1 MGLKPHF
8 HGRLLAARIDILP
21 FFFLKS
27 RRSLT
32 RRKIHAWFCLRDI
45 ARHATEKSNRSSHS
59 HGRDFNAALA
69 FDCNSL
75 KSLTRWDCVPV
86 ILAKSSRRK
95 SRYRTGLLT
104 RCEIVSKRCLLVLN
118 LQKANCCKSTS
129 NAPLVNH
136 ALEFWKKMNEDNA
149 SVKRN
154 TKNTIKQLMSK
165 LAMKMQGER
174 WSSNGGVL
182 LEPNVWYVNAILSW
196 LGWSKVK
203 RALML
208 IIYYKILSFTL

>member
-1 MGLKPHF
+1 MYFRPNVHSGKCKF
-8 HGRLLAARIDILP
+8 WKISFRGNVVSGRC
-21 FFFLKS
+21 FS
-27 RRSLT
+27 
-32 RRKIHAWFCLRDI
+32 
-45 ARHATEKSNRSSHS
+45 
-59 HGRDFNAALA
+59 GR
-69 FDCNSL
+69 CIGS
-75 KSLTRWDCVPV
+75 RWDSVPV
-86 ILAKSSRRK
+86 LLAKSSRRK

-104 RCEIVSKRCLLVLN
+104 PCEIVSKRGLLVLN
-118 LQKANCCKSTS
+118 LQKRTAAK
-129 NAPLVNH
+129 
-136 ALEFWKKMNEDNA
+136 ALQMRRLSAFAFEAIALWNFEKKMNEANA

>member
-1 MGLKPHF
+1 MCDFVCAISP
-8 HGRLLAARIDILP
+8 DTP
-21 FFFLKS
+21 P
-27 RRSLT
+27 
-32 RRKIHAWFCLRDI
+32 
-45 ARHATEKSNRSSHS
+45 EKSNRSSHL

-75 KSLTRWDCVPV
+75 KSLTRWDCAPL

-95 SRYRTGLLT
+95 SCYRTGLLT
-104 RCEIVSKRCLLVLN
+104 RCEIVSKRGLLVLN
-118 LQKANCCKSTS
+118 LQKLTAAK
-129 NAPLVNH
+129 
-136 ALEFWKKMNEDNA
+136 ALQMRRLSAFAFEAITLWNFKKKMNEANA

-154 TKNTIKQLMSK
+154 TKNTIKQLMSSK

-182 LEPNVWYVNAILSW
+182 LVPNVSYVNAILSW

-208 IIYYKILSFTL
+208 IIYYKFCHLPF